1 MANNTKRNAKGGGT
15 IRKRS
20 DGRWEARYTLGI
32 DPKTGKQIQK
42 SVYGKTQ
49 KEVRQKLTAIT
60 AEIDDGTYMEPCR
73 MTLDEWLDI
82 WLRDYLTGVKPSTA
96 YLYQRQAK
104 LYIRPA
110 LGSVRLDRL
119 EPHTIQRF
127 YNSLHEE
134 RDGKPSLSAKSIK
147 NIHGIL
153 HKALQQAVLL
163 NYLRTNPTNACI
175 LPKIIKKEIH
185 PMDDR
190 DTALFLEAI
199 KGCRYELLLKVDL
212 FTGLREGE
220 LLGLMWDCVDFEKGT
235 VTIIVQTVGAT
246 TEKLS
251 HMKEGDSLQ
260 DFVGPLGKAT
270 ETEGKKKVCVV
281 GGGVGCAI
289 AYPVLKKFHDCGAE
303 VHAVI
308 GFKNKDLVIL
318 EDEFRAASSVLK
330 VCTDDGSYGQKGVVT
345 EALKELIDAGNQY
358 DEVFA
363 IGPMVMM
370 KFVSKTTEPYGIPT
384 TVSMSPIMI
393 DGTGMCGGC
402 RLSVGGEM
410 KFACVD
416 GPDFDGH
423 KVDWDL
429 AVKRNQM
436 YRDFEAHKYEETCN
450 LFKKEA
456 E

>member
-1 MANNTKRNAKGGGT
+1 
-15 IRKRS
+15 
-20 DGRWEARYTLGI
+20 
-32 DPKTGKQIQK
+32 
-42 SVYGKTQ
+42 
-49 KEVRQKLTAIT
+49 
-60 AEIDDGTYMEPCR
+60 

-134 RDGKPSLSAKSIK
+134 RDGKPPLSAKSIK

-220 LLGLMWDCVDFEKGT
+220 LLGSY
-235 VTIIVQTVGAT
+235 VG
-246 TEKLS
+246 L
-251 HMKEGDSLQ
+251 
-260 DFVGPLGKAT
+260 
-270 ETEGKKKVCVV
+270 
-281 GGGVGCAI
+281 
-289 AYPVLKKFHDCGAE
+289 CG
-303 VHAVI
+303 
-308 GFKNKDLVIL
+308 F
-318 EDEFRAASSVLK
+318 
-330 VCTDDGSYGQKGVVT
+330 
-345 EALKELIDAGNQY
+345 
-358 DEVFA
+358 
-363 IGPMVMM
+363 
-370 KFVSKTTEPYGIPT
+370 
-384 TVSMSPIMI
+384 
-393 DGTGMCGGC
+393 
-402 RLSVGGEM
+402 
-410 KFACVD
+410 
-416 GPDFDGH
+416 
-423 KVDWDL
+423 
-429 AVKRNQM
+429 
-436 YRDFEAHKYEETCN
+436 
-450 LFKKEA
+450 
-456 E
+456 

>member
-1 MANNTKRNAKGGGT
+1 MTTKAIKNAKGGGT

-134 RDGKPSLSAKSIK
+134 RDGKPPLSAKSIK

-235 VTIIVQTVGAT
+235 LLINKQLRRSQRKGGTYYFSPPKNNKSRTITPAPYVMKLLQTQKVQQATQRLLAGPAWEDSGLVFTNEFGRYVSYRAIFDSFKRIVKRIGLPDARIHDLRHTYAVNCIRAGDDIKTVQSNLGHAT
-246 TEKLS
+246 
-251 HMKEGDSLQ
+251 
-260 DFVGPLGKAT
+260 
-270 ETEGKKKVCVV
+270 
-281 GGGVGCAI
+281 
-289 AYPVLKKFHDCGAE
+289 
-303 VHAVI
+303 
-308 GFKNKDLVIL
+308 
-318 EDEFRAASSVLK
+318 AAFTLDVYGHF
-330 VCTDDGSYGQKGVVT
+330 TDDMRS
-345 EALKELIDAGNQY
+345 
-358 DEVFA
+358 
-363 IGPMVMM
+363 
-370 KFVSKTTEPYGIPT
+370 VSAQRMEGFITN
-384 TVSMSPIMI
+384 V
-393 DGTGMCGGC
+393 
-402 RLSVGGEM
+402 L
-410 KFACVD
+410 
-416 GPDFDGH
+416 
-423 KVDWDL
+423 
-429 AVKRNQM
+429 
-436 YRDFEAHKYEETCN
+436 N
-450 LFKKEA
+450 L
-456 E
+456 

>member
-1 MANNTKRNAKGGGT
+1 MTTKAIKNAKGGGT
-15 IRKRS
+15 IRKRP

-60 AEIDDGTYMEPCR
+60 AEIDDGTYMKPCR

-134 RDGKPSLSAKSIK
+134 RDGKPPLSAKSIK

-235 VTIIVQTVGAT
+235 ILVNKQLRRSQRKGGTYYFSPPKNNKGRTITPAPYVMKLLQAQKVQQAKHRLMAGPAWEDSGLVFTNEFGRYVSYRAIFDSFKRIVKRIGLPDARIHDLRHTYAVNCIRAGDDIKTVQSNLGHAT
-246 TEKLS
+246 
-251 HMKEGDSLQ
+251 
-260 DFVGPLGKAT
+260 
-270 ETEGKKKVCVV
+270 
-281 GGGVGCAI
+281 
-289 AYPVLKKFHDCGAE
+289 
-303 VHAVI
+303 
-308 GFKNKDLVIL
+308 
-318 EDEFRAASSVLK
+318 AAFTLDVYGHF
-330 VCTDDGSYGQKGVVT
+330 TDDMRS
-345 EALKELIDAGNQY
+345 
-358 DEVFA
+358 
-363 IGPMVMM
+363 
-370 KFVSKTTEPYGIPT
+370 VSAQRMEGFITN
-384 TVSMSPIMI
+384 V
-393 DGTGMCGGC
+393 
-402 RLSVGGEM
+402 L
-410 KFACVD
+410 
-416 GPDFDGH
+416 
-423 KVDWDL
+423 
-429 AVKRNQM
+429 
-436 YRDFEAHKYEETCN
+436 N
-450 LFKKEA
+450 L
-456 E
+456 